1 MNCSVICQ
9 FQFISLN
16 RKIHFS
22 SETLVIEDL
31 WQYRRISEPFRLTN
45 VRFDDYNTYAMKV
58 TASKLRENVYRI
70 LDQVLESG
78 TPIEIKRKGRTLKI
92 VREDSPQKTSRL
104 IKRKIIQGRPQEL
117 IHLDWSE
124 EWKPE

>member
-1 MNCSVICQ
+1 M
-9 FQFISLN
+9 
-16 RKIHFS
+16 
-22 SETLVIEDL
+22 E
-31 WQYRRISEPFRLTN
+31 LTN
-45 VRFDDYNTYAMKV
+45 VRLHGYNTYDMKL

-70 LDQVLESG
+70 LDQVLENG
-78 TPIEIKRKGRTLKI
+78 TPVEIKRKGRTLKI

-104 IKRKIIQGRPQEL
+104 IKRKIIRGHPQEL